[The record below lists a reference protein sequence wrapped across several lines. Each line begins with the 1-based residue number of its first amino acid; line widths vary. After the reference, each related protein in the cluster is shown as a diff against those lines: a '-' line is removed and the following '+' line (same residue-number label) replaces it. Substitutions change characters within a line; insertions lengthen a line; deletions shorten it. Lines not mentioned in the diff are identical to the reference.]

1 MTSKVGVD
9 SPFVEEA
16 SGGGNI
22 IFKKGL
28 WTKAEDAILMDYV
41 AKHGEGNWS
50 SVHKK
55 SGLARCGKSCRLRWA
70 NHLRPDLK
78 KDAFTPEEENSIIEM
93 QAKMGNKWSRMAAE
107 LPGRTDNEIKN
118 YWNTRL
124 KKQRH
129 AGLSMYPPEVCFPAF
144 SENKENKELG
154 TSSSTNSHPNLL
166 PINSFEIPSV
176 ESKNFEPRQQF
187 YPPRLLNIAASSFL
201 DIPATSILDQGLNS
215 SCNTRSMLSAM
226 HPSKRVRGSESWFS
240 GQNVDFSNQNDGSL
254 LAQTLGFFSSYTRNL
269 TSDHHP
275 SSSGTGSHAAINGNS
290 SSLEPKW
297 AKKLELPSL
306 QTQIAS
312 FPSLESFGTLIQ
324 SPPNE
329 HTDSDSLSPR
339 NSGLLDAIVYAS
351 QTKASKNNSH
361 QQTSSD
367 VVNHS
372 CPISP
377 LGHSAASVFSEYTP
391 ITGGSLDEHQ
401 SVAAVR
407 GENGYRIT
415 YPNYL
420 HS

>member
-9 SPFVEEA
+9 SRFVEET

-22 IFKKGL
+22 VLKKGP

-41 AKHGEGNWS
+41 AKHGEGHWNA
-50 SVHKK
+50 VHKQ
-55 SGLARCGKSCRLRWA
+55 SGLARSGKSCRLRWA

-78 KDAFTPEEENSIIEM
+78 KDPFTPEEENSIIEM
-93 QAKMGNKWSRMAAE
+93 HAKMGNKWSRMAAE

-118 YWNTRL
+118 YWNARL
-124 KKQRH
+124 KKQRR
-129 AGLSMYPPEVCFPAF
+129 AGFSMYPPEVCFPAF

-154 TSSSTNSHPNLL
+154 TSSSTNSHPDLL
-166 PINSFEIPSV
+166 PNNSFEIPSV

-201 DIPATSILDQGLNS
+201 DIPSTSILDQGLNS

-240 GQNVDFSNQNDGSL
+240 DQNVDFSNQNDGSL
-254 LAQTLGFFSSYTRNL
+254 LAQTLGCFSSYTHNL

-275 SSSGTGSHAAINGNS
+275 SSSGKIPGSHAAINGNS
-290 SSLEPKW
+290 SSLELKW
-297 AKKLELPSL
+297 AKKLDLPSL

-312 FPSLESFGTLIQ
+312 FPSLESFDTLIQ

-351 QTKASKNNSH
+351 QTKASKKYSH
-361 QQTSSD
+361 QETSSD

-377 LGHSAASVFSEYTP
+377 LGHSATSSVFSEYTP
-391 ITGGSLDEHQ
+391 ISGGSLDEHQ
-401 SVAAVR
+401 SIATVL
-407 GENGYRIT
+407 GENG
-415 YPNYL
+415 
-420 HS
+420 